1 MGNRRL
7 AIFGGLLILSLVF
20 LVGALRGTE
29 FRGGRSFPSP
39 DSSEISF
46 PTPGT
51 PPSGEWL
58 IDLFRL
64 GIFLGLL
71 LAALALLFSRNF
83 RRHAFYLLVA
93 FAILLFLWYSLSRL
107 PLSAEREAPLAGPSQ
122 GGGEGEVGEER
133 VPPRAPSWAIYVA
146 SLLVALGLALW
157 LGPRLALAFE
167 RKHKKRAIQG
177 VAQEAV
183 AELKEGLPVTD
194 VVLRAWLRM
203 VEILSARSGHGDR
216 PHFTPREF
224 AENMARLG
232 FRHEAVEVLTRL
244 FEEVRY
250 GHKESETRR
259 EEAISALS
267 ALERAFA

>member
-1 MGNRRL
+1 MKNWRL
-7 AIFGGLLILSLVF
+7 AIFGGLLILALIF
-20 LVGALRGTE
+20 LVGALQGTE
-29 FRGGRSFPSP
+29 FRGGRPLPPAGSFEMGLPA
-39 DSSEISF
+39 
-46 PTPGT
+46 PGT
-51 PPSGEWL
+51 PASAEWV

-71 LAALALLFSRNF
+71 LAALALIFSRNF
-83 RRHAFYLLVA
+83 RKHALYLLVTLA
-93 FAILLFLWYSLSRL
+93 VFLCVWYSLSRL
-107 PLSAEREAPLAGPSQ
+107 PFSSQSPVSPAGPSQ
-122 GGGEGEVGEER
+122 GGGVGEEGEER
-133 VPPRAPSWAIYVA
+133 AHPRAPSWAVYLA
-146 SLLVALGLALW
+146 ALGAALGLAFW
-157 LGPRLALAFE
+157 LGPRLSVALE
-167 RKHKKRAIQG
+167 RKRKKRAIQG

-183 AELKEGLPVTD
+183 AELKKGVPVTD

-203 VEILSARSGHGDR
+203 VEILTARAGLGDQ

-232 FRHEAVEVLTRL
+232 FRHEAVEILTRL

-259 EEAISALS
+259 EEAIAALT